1 MEKNRVEAFSDG
13 VLAIAITLL
22 IIEVRIPESEEGEL
36 WDEIV
41 HAWPQLAAYVV
52 SFFIIGII
60 WVNHHALLGLAKYVD
75 RPLLFFNLLLLLCIV
90 LIPFSTALLADY
102 IRASDNSHVA
112 AAVYSGNMLL
122 CALAFQVMWR
132 WIVPGGRL
140 LHEPMDPRAE
150 RAAQARFG
158 AGVFAYLATIG
169 LSFWSAAAT
178 LLAHFLIAVY
188 YMFDQLIAG
197 RSSEETD
204 RRVSRRSE

>member
-75 RPLLFFNLLLLLCIV
+75 RPLLFFNLLLLLFIV

-112 AAVYSGNMLL
+112 AAMYSGNMLL
-122 CALAFQVMWR
+122 CALAFRRCGAGSFRGAAFCTNR
-132 WIVPGGRL
+132 WILAPREQHRHALEPACSPTSPRL
-140 LHEPMDPRAE
+140 ACP
-150 RAAQARFG
+150 FG
-158 AGVFAYLATIG
+158 ALQRPCSRTSSSPSI
-169 LSFWSAAAT
+169 T
-178 LLAHFLIAVY
+178 CLI
-188 YMFDQLIAG
+188 
-197 RSSEETD
+197 S
-204 RRVSRRSE
+204 